1 MSMYMNIYTGSVAP
15 FEEWEQDFFEMGPEE
30 FGYNSIEDAITDCL
44 VEVEQDENG
53 DWIEKH

>member
-1 MSMYMNIYTGSVAP
+1 MYMYIYTGSVAS

-30 FGYNSIEDAITDCL
+30 FGYDSIEDAMTDCL

-53 DWIEKH
+53 DWIEKK